1 MKALK
6 GYGNCIIKWTK
17 GQPLIRFHTHPSIL
31 IRCIK
36 IEAFAIR
43 PLVLIVPPGNRRN
56 VAGVHLGWFLPP
68 FIKGGDIEE
77 TPALGVRLNTEYIRG
92 MAKTDKSVR
101 VLLNIDRVVQGQAWT
116 P

>member
-1 MKALK
+1 M
-6 GYGNCIIKWTK
+6 
-17 GQPLIRFHTHPSIL
+17 
-31 IRCIK
+31 
-36 IEAFAIR
+36 
-43 PLVLIVPPGNRRN
+43 
-56 VAGVHLGWFLPP
+56 
-68 FIKGGDIEE
+68 EE